1 MQVRLTLTTYLLL
14 CCMLAVRFYV
24 YYISV
29 LTLYFLSLTAADA
42 SMVAVSTK
50 TESITGTAAAT
61 TTTEGVSAEGSE
73 AEQEDMLGEELGRYL
88 LTEEEQQKRYCTYLT
103 LYTHCIHTHV
113 PMWYCTYCTF

>member
-1 MQVRLTLTTYLLL
+1 
-14 CCMLAVRFYV
+14 MLAVRFYV

-73 AEQEDMLGEELGRYL
+73 AEQEDMLGEELGRYRRGAAEKVL
-88 LTEEEQQKRYCTYLT
+88 YLPYPT

-113 PMWYCTYCTF
+113 PMWYWTYCTF

>member
-1 MQVRLTLTTYLLL
+1 
-14 CCMLAVRFYV
+14 MLAVRFYV

-103 LYTHCIHTHV
+103 LPCIPTASILMSPCGTGRTV
-113 PMWYCTYCTF
+113 PFNPGH